1 MRKRELGLDELGDV
15 DELFPCLPNHQ
26 LAAKGELASEFQA
39 EMERVE
45 MERRR
50 EKEEEERKSREEMER
65 LIEEDERIKVERR
78 REREE
83 EERQSEEKLAKM
95 REEEK
100 EQHLRLSKEAKS
112 TPERGWEQALQDLT
126 NSAKRKGD
134 TPSVL
139 EMFERMPRVKRRSQ
153 QEKHLKEEAEDLQ
166 NTEMFSDD
174 FIKRQRLIQRRL
186 EVERKDFEIAK
197 ELEKQLTQPHKPGT
211 SSSSHD
217 GTTSSSHR
225 SKSENPD
232 HGSKIGL
239 NSKKTDLF
247 QLIRERVA
255 STNLKLQQ
263 ASKEHLDDPS
273 FLKEIKSISNALDV
287 FSSSTGSNDLDWRQ
301 EKGNG
306 EVQKTLENSEIGS
319 ISSSQDNESTVE
331 GFPPAC
337 KNITDDEL
345 LELWKVKPNLK
356 RKNSPPKMPPTP
368 EPIPPP
374 SSQSPFIPHKAQP
387 LQNLMTPI
395 LSEGEMMATTAKGF
409 KKVPPENNVDE
420 KPSDYEMSLMARKMR
435 AKVKWTCN
443 TCGKF
448 FQKELE
454 AKKHG
459 TMGQVELLGN
469 RNRMKFPGML
479 KCVVKKERMFSEKE
493 IHARTGFGFVSI
505 ESKEQC
511 CGYEGANGQIST
523 TTGHPRSLVPSQVD
537 LDSQI
542 EDDETDPCI
551 NRAKKTQDLNMD
563 PKSSTALVSSVDES
577 DISSSSAAVP
587 FSEMRNHHKSETNE
601 DTAQNVVAAK
611 LWENNLACPRLSSKS
626 NDQHLKSRTSP
637 VPCSS
642 KDITVE
648 ITPDA
653 EFESEN
659 TRKCVEK
666 DDNPLPRQPGC
677 SNSPG
682 SCSSIELNTEIMEFK
697 AEAKRKQEEEK
708 RKQEE
713 EKRKQKE
720 EEDHPM
726 LAAPSSSKDFP
737 ADPCL
742 ENVEEFE
749 ADTIEGNNNRLLK
762 QPRCSISPVPCTS
775 KDVKEGFDLD
785 IIRELEAEERRR
797 QEEEDALLA
806 KRLQEESDKESFLF
820 LDKKK
825 STPTRQKT
833 TLLKQSSVPLLD
845 GKPSSCGGGH

>member
-1 MRKRELGLDELGDV
+1 MQGQGSDSSPLNPKSNVV
-15 DELFPCLPNHQ
+15 D
-26 LAAKGELASEFQA
+26 
-39 EMERVE
+39 M
-45 MERRR
+45 
-50 EKEEEERKSREEMER
+50 
-65 LIEEDERIKVERR
+65 
-78 REREE
+78 
-83 EERQSEEKLAKM
+83 
-95 REEEK
+95 K
-100 EQHLRLSKEAKS
+100 EQ
-112 TPERGWEQALQDLT
+112 TD
-126 NSAKRKGD
+126 
-134 TPSVL
+134 
-139 EMFERMPRVKRRSQ
+139 RSQ
-153 QEKHLKEEAEDLQ
+153 Q
-166 NTEMFSDD
+166 
-174 FIKRQRLIQRRL
+174 
-186 EVERKDFEIAK
+186 
-197 ELEKQLTQPHKPGT
+197 QLATRG
-211 SSSSHD
+211 
-217 GTTSSSHR
+217 G
-225 SKSENPD
+225 KS
-232 HGSKIGL
+232 
-239 NSKKTDLF
+239 
-247 QLIRERVA
+247 
-255 STNLKLQQ
+255 
-263 ASKEHLDDPS
+263 
-273 FLKEIKSISNALDV
+273 
-287 FSSSTGSNDLDWRQ
+287 
-301 EKGNG
+301 
-306 EVQKTLENSEIGS
+306 
-319 ISSSQDNESTVE
+319 
-331 GFPPAC
+331 
-337 KNITDDEL
+337 
-345 LELWKVKPNLK
+345 
-356 RKNSPPKMPPTP
+356 
-368 EPIPPP
+368 
-374 SSQSPFIPHKAQP
+374 
-387 LQNLMTPI
+387 
-395 LSEGEMMATTAKGF
+395 
-409 KKVPPENNVDE
+409 
-420 KPSDYEMSLMARKMR
+420 
-435 AKVKWTCN
+435 
-443 TCGKF
+443 
-448 FQKELE
+448 
-454 AKKHG
+454 
-459 TMGQVELLGN
+459 
-469 RNRMKFPGML
+469 
-479 KCVVKKERMFSEKE
+479 
-493 IHARTGFGFVSI
+493 
-505 ESKEQC
+505 
-511 CGYEGANGQIST
+511 
-523 TTGHPRSLVPSQVD
+523 SLVPSQVD

-542 EDDETDPCI
+542 EDDKNDPCI

-648 ITPDA
+648 IAPGA

-659 TRKCVEK
+659 TRKCEEK

-697 AEAKRKQEEEK
+697 AEA
-708 RKQEE
+708 
-713 EKRKQKE
+713 KRKQKE

-775 KDVKEGFDLD
+775 KDVKAGFDLD

>member
-1 MRKRELGLDELGDV
+1 
-15 DELFPCLPNHQ
+15 
-26 LAAKGELASEFQA
+26 
-39 EMERVE
+39 
-45 MERRR
+45 
-50 EKEEEERKSREEMER
+50 
-65 LIEEDERIKVERR
+65 
-78 REREE
+78 
-83 EERQSEEKLAKM
+83 
-95 REEEK
+95 
-100 EQHLRLSKEAKS
+100 
-112 TPERGWEQALQDLT
+112 
-126 NSAKRKGD
+126 
-134 TPSVL
+134 
-139 EMFERMPRVKRRSQ
+139 
-153 QEKHLKEEAEDLQ
+153 
-166 NTEMFSDD
+166 
-174 FIKRQRLIQRRL
+174 
-186 EVERKDFEIAK
+186 
-197 ELEKQLTQPHKPGT
+197 
-211 SSSSHD
+211 
-217 GTTSSSHR
+217 
-225 SKSENPD
+225 
-232 HGSKIGL
+232 
-239 NSKKTDLF
+239 
-247 QLIRERVA
+247 
-255 STNLKLQQ
+255 
-263 ASKEHLDDPS
+263 
-273 FLKEIKSISNALDV
+273 
-287 FSSSTGSNDLDWRQ
+287 
-301 EKGNG
+301 
-306 EVQKTLENSEIGS
+306 
-319 ISSSQDNESTVE
+319 
-331 GFPPAC
+331 
-337 KNITDDEL
+337 
-345 LELWKVKPNLK
+345 
-356 RKNSPPKMPPTP
+356 
-368 EPIPPP
+368 
-374 SSQSPFIPHKAQP
+374 
-387 LQNLMTPI
+387 
-395 LSEGEMMATTAKGF
+395 MATTAKGF

-479 KCVVKKERMFSEKE
+479 KCVVKKERMFTEKE

-505 ESKEQC
+505 EPKEQC
-511 CGYEGANGQIST
+511 CGYEGANGQISKT
-523 TTGHPRSLVPSQVD
+523 AGHPSLVPSQVD

-542 EDDETDPCI
+542 EDDENDPCI

-611 LWENNLACPRLSSKS
+611 LWENNLACPSLSSKS
-626 NDQHLKSRTSP
+626 NDQHLKCRTSP

-648 ITPDA
+648 IAPGA

-659 TRKCVEK
+659 TRKCEEK

-697 AEAKRKQEEEK
+697 AEAK

-775 KDVKEGFDLD
+775 KDVKAGFDLD